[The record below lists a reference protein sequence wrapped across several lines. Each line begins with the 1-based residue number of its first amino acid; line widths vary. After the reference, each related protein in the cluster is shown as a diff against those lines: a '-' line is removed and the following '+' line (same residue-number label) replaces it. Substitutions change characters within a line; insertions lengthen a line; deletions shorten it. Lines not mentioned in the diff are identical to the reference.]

1 MIGAHNAGS
10 STRAASD
17 RFPPPGGPSCHSTS
31 STLPWQEQNYVLF
44 PCTESY
50 SKSGEG
56 LIERKRADFVYSV
69 RRPSFQSAIH
79 TPTHSLPGSS
89 LSLEARRRKSRP
101 LLMTLSRA
109 RVGGGVSAVALILT
123 ACRRR
128 VSLPLNFCSQPK
140 RERTSQPP
148 IYFVQKINNSFFF
161 FIFNVSL

>member
-1 MIGAHNAGS
+1 MAHI
-10 STRAASD
+10 TPAAA
-17 RFPPPGGPSCHSTS
+17 
-31 STLPWQEQNYVLF
+31 QEQHLIDFLLLVVLPAIPLHLHYPGRSNIMSSF
-44 PCTESY
+44 PAQRAIANRERLNNRAKES
-50 SKSGEG
+50 GFC
-56 LIERKRADFVYSV
+56 LYSV

-101 LLMTLSRA
+101 FLMILSRA

-140 RERTSQPP
+140 RERTSHRFTLCRKLTIPS
-148 IYFVQKINNSFFF
+148 SFSYSM
-161 FIFNVSL
+161 SLCR